1 MSGRITQKIRDFL
14 IGGGPATP
22 ERVAESIP
30 ELSEAGGGAQ
40 RALLLMR
47 LDPALERAGNERWAA
62 RSTAITAERRVR
74 NAAEKFFG
82 DRPGAPLT
90 SAVHAVAKETALP
103 QHQVRELLT
112 SQFVVVGSNIFNR
125 RR

>member
-14 IGGGPATP
+14 IAGGPETP
-22 ERVAESIP
+22 ERIAERIP
-30 ELSEAGGGAQ
+30 ELVEAGGVQ

-62 RSTAITAERRVR
+62 RSTAITAERRVQ

-90 SAVHAVAKETALP
+90 SAIHAVAKETALA
-103 QHQVRELLT
+103 HHRVRELLT
-112 SQFVVVGSNIFNR
+112 SQFVVVGSNVFNR

>member
-1 MSGRITQKIRDFL
+1 MSGRITQMIRDFL
-14 IGGGPATP
+14 IAGGPATP
-22 ERVAESIP
+22 ERVAESIA
-30 ELSEAGGGAQ
+30 ELSEEGGAQ

-47 LDPALERAGNERWAA
+47 LDPALERTGNERWAA
-62 RSTAITAERRVR
+62 RYTAITDQRRVR

-112 SQFVVVGSNIFNR
+112 SQFIVVGSNIFNR

>member
-1 MSGRITQKIRDFL
+1 MSGRITEKIRDFL
-14 IGGGPATP
+14 IAGGPETP
-22 ERVAESIP
+22 ERIAESIP
-30 ELSEAGGGAQ
+30 ELVERGGAQ

-62 RSTAITAERRVR
+62 RSTAITDERRVR
-74 NAAEKFFG
+74 HAAKKFFG
-82 DRPGAPLT
+82 NRPGTPLT

-112 SQFVVVGSNIFNR
+112 EQFVVVGSNIFNR

>member
-1 MSGRITQKIRDFL
+1 MSGRTTQMIRDFL
-14 IGGGPATP
+14 IAGGPATL

-30 ELSEAGGGAQ
+30 ELSEAGGAQ

-47 LDPALERAGNERWAA
+47 LDPALERTENERWAA
-62 RSTAITAERRVR
+62 RRAAITDQSRVR

-82 DRPGAPLT
+82 DRPGTPLT
-90 SAVHAVAKETALP
+90 SAIRAVAKETALP

-112 SQFVVVGSNIFNR
+112 SQFVVVGSNVYNR

>member
-14 IGGGPATP
+14 IAGGPATP
-22 ERVAESIP
+22 VRVAENIP
-30 ELSEAGGGAQ
+30 ELSEAGGAQ
-40 RALLLMR
+40 RTLLLMR

-62 RSTAITAERRVR
+62 RSTAITDQHRVR

-82 DRPGAPLT
+82 NRPGAPLT
-90 SAVHAVAKETALP
+90 SAVRAVANETALP

-112 SQFVVVGSNIFNR
+112 SQFVVVGSNVYNR